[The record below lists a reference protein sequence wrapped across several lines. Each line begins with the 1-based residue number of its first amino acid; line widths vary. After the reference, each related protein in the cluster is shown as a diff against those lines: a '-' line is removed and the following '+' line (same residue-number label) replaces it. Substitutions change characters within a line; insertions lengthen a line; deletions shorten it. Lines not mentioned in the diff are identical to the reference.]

1 MTYKRFF
8 LILISSFFVS
18 CVSKKD
24 IYYFQDIKS
33 SGPDNKFKFL
43 SIKSGD
49 ILDIQIN
56 AFNPESTIIFKQSS
70 TQNQQQNLENR
81 MIEGFLVGEDGN
93 VNIPILG
100 DVEAVGHTTQSF
112 AFKLQDML
120 IPYLKDPN
128 VKIKTL
134 NFRISVLGEVNSP
147 GTYTILQESVS
158 IPQALGLAGD
168 LTINGD
174 RNHVLIVR
182 NEDGQITNEAID
194 LTKSNFLES
203 PFYFLKQNDVI
214 YVRPNTARVKSSG
227 LVGSVSTVGSLVSIA
242 LSIIILITK

>member
-1 MTYKRFF
+1 MVYKKIF
-8 LILISSFFVS
+8 LILISSFIVS

-43 SIKSGD
+43 SIKPGD

-56 AFNPESTIIFKQSS
+56 AINPESTIIFKQAPIE
-70 TQNQQQNLENR
+70 NQQQNLENR
-81 MIEGFLVGEDGN
+81 LIEGFLVGEDGN

-100 DVEAVGHTTQSF
+100 AVEAIGHTTQSI
-112 AFKLQDML
+112 ASKLQGML
-120 IPYLKDPN
+120 SPYIKDPN

-134 NFRISVLGEVNSP
+134 NFRVSILGEVSSP

-182 NEDGQITNEAID
+182 NEDGLTTNEVID
-194 LTKSNFLES
+194 
-203 PFYFLKQNDVI
+203 
-214 YVRPNTARVKSSG
+214 
-227 LVGSVSTVGSLVSIA
+227 
-242 LSIIILITK
+242 